1 MARKILGV
9 NIDELIK
16 NAILETFPA
25 NEKSAQDKKS
35 KELKQFKAS
44 EKKEVDEAEGEEV
57 KQVKAADIVELFN
70 VMRSG
75 KSLKDAEV
83 RKQFQMYFDSLSGS
97 ERVSLFA
104 FSKAMADIISGENS
118 LEDVRNQP
126 QPEDFGVE
134 VTKDDDAPKQKK
146 VKKKKVAK
154 AEKKDDSTPIVVGE
168 SANKSRELRILR
180 GNK

>member
-44 EKKEVDEAEGEEV
+44 GKQEVDEAEGEV

-75 KSLKDAEV
+75 KSLKDAQV

-118 LEDVRNQP
+118 TEDIKNQP
-126 QPEDFGVE
+126 QPEDYGVE
-134 VTKDDDAPKQKK
+134 VTKDDTPKEKK
-146 VKKKKVAK
+146 TKKKKVTK
-154 AEKKDDSTPIVVGE
+154 SEKKDDSTPIVVGE

>member
-25 NEKSAQDKKS
+25 DEKSAQDQKS

-44 EKKEVDEAEGEEV
+44 GKKEVDEAEGEEV

-83 RKQFQMYFDSLSGS
+83 RKHFQMYFDSLSGS

-118 LEDVRNQP
+118 AEDVKNQP

-134 VTKDDDAPKQKK
+134 VTKDDDAPKEKK
-146 VKKKKVAK
+146 AKKKKVAK